1 MAQDYERQTEELCR
15 LFSNTLQSLASDA
28 EAVRQLSSLAKV
40 TGVENAQPNISPVVD
55 DSNETLK
62 GLRNLDK
69 AVTVMEQK
77 VVALRSIVS
86 EEKKAIAKFEG
97 TLKEEAEAQT
107 IALES
112 MMQACDEV
120 ECQLQ
125 SESPAHQVPLREV
138 PSKPLPMKPRRDSV
152 DPRRRSNDD
161 HQQQEEEEEATSE
174 GDDYPQKITF
184 NPIKRTELQGFSRN
198 TLGRIQLIDLNEA
211 LEEIEVVAQRK
222 FDSLPSKPGIS
233 SSTLQRRYD
242 YLKQQRANVDSEVE
256 AHAGH
261 FWVSEQEIRESCIF
275 FRNGESSART
285 ILSVL
290 CSLKRLKQ
298 VPGRN
303 RQVTYLCLVEDNSS
317 TFVEEE

>member
-1 MAQDYERQTEELCR
+1 MALDYERQTEELCR

-69 AVTVMEQK
+69 AVTAMEQK

-112 MMQACDEV
+112 MMKACDEV
-120 ECQLQ
+120 EYQLQ
-125 SESPAHQVPLREV
+125 STPAPLQDL
-138 PSKPLPMKPRRDSV
+138 PSKALPIKPRRDSV

-161 HQQQEEEEEATSE
+161 HHYHEEEEEETTTSGE
-174 GDDYPQKITF
+174 GDDYSKKITF
-184 NPIKRTELQGFSRN
+184 KPIKRTELQGFSRN
-198 TLGRIQLIDLNEA
+198 TLRRIQLIDLNEA

-222 FDSLPSKPGIS
+222 FD
-233 SSTLQRRYD
+233 
-242 YLKQQRANVDSEVE
+242 
-256 AHAGH
+256 
-261 FWVSEQEIRESCIF
+261 
-275 FRNGESSART
+275 
-285 ILSVL
+285 
-290 CSLKRLKQ
+290 
-298 VPGRN
+298 
-303 RQVTYLCLVEDNSS
+303 
-317 TFVEEE
+317 